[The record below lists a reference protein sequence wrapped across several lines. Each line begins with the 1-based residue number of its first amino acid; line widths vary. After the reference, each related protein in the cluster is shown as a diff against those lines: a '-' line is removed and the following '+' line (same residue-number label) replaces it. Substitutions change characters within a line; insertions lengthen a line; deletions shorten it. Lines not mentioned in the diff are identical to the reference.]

1 MQVRSGASRDDV
13 YDTVTIAFHWAV
25 AIMVLCQF
33 ALALVPGVVKS
44 SISLH
49 KGLGLILLVLVVLR
63 IVWRLFFGRRT
74 GTSADAPLLLRLAA
88 KAGHFGLYGLL
99 IVTPILG
106 WLYLDARAMDVHVL
120 GLELP
125 MLLYYDRDLAN
136 WIYGWKKVAAYSLLA
151 LIFVHAG
158 AAIVYHA
165 RLRRDRV
172 LHSMLPARYRG
183 DAALS

>member
-13 YDTVTIAFHWAV
+13 YDTVTIAFHWVV
-25 AIMVLCQF
+25 AILVLCQF
-33 ALALVPGVVKS
+33 ALALMPGIVKG

-49 KGLGLILLVLVVLR
+49 KSLGLLLLVAVVLR
-63 IVWRLFFGRRT
+63 ILWRLFFGRRT
-74 GTSADAPLLLRLAA
+74 RTSADEPLPLRLAA
-88 KAGHFGLYGLL
+88 IAGHVALYGLL
-99 IVTPILG
+99 IVTPLLG

-165 RLRRDRV
+165 RLRRDGV
-172 LHSMLPARYRG
+172 LRSMLPARYRG